1 MRGCSGIAVRHGGL
15 QPVTVVATTLV
26 WAAIGGTFAATPQV
40 PAPYELFV
48 RGDCEL
54 RSAYSAETNTTTV
67 QLALTPPG
75 PDDSPSGASLI
86 LQARYAGTQPSGSPS
101 DIAIL
106 ALPVVHS
113 NPTLERGVELE
124 LTIELAGARSV
135 RLFYFGDSFGDYGFV
150 PPGGEI
156 RRVTFSL
163 SVAELRALL
172 LAERVTGRVMNCGFV
187 LTDRHLVAL
196 RLFALRIGV
205 PDPRDTPPKRRGPAV
220 SRLCPSPP
228 GPAGTPGIRF
238 GAPGLPT
245 TGVPRW

>member
-1 MRGCSGIAVRHGGL
+1 MA
-15 QPVTVVATTLV
+15 LV
-26 WAAIGGTFAATPQV
+26 WAATLCTYAAPPQL

-54 RSAYSAETNTTTV
+54 GSAYSAATDTTTV

-75 PDDSPSGASLI
+75 PENSPSGASLI
-86 LQARYAGTQPSGSPS
+86 LQARYAGTQPSGPPS

-106 ALPVVHS
+106 ALPVVNS
-113 NPTLERGVELE
+113 NPTTERDVALE
-124 LTIELAGARSV
+124 LTLELAGPHSV
-135 RLFYFGDSFGDYGFV
+135 RLFYFGKSFGDYGFI

-163 SVAELRALL
+163 GVAELRALL

-187 LTDRHLVAL
+187 LAERHLAAL

-205 PDPRDTPPKRRGPAV
+205 PDPTHAPRKR
-220 SRLCPSPP
+220 
-228 GPAGTPGIRF
+228 
-238 GAPGLPT
+238 
-245 TGVPRW
+245 

>member
-1 MRGCSGIAVRHGGL
+1 MRLSSGTAVRHGCL
-15 QPVTVVATTLV
+15 RPVTVVGMTLV
-26 WAAIGGTFAATPQV
+26 WAAIRGTLAATPQV

-54 RSAYSAETNTTTV
+54 QSAYSVATDTTTV
-67 QLALTPPG
+67 QLALSPPG
-75 PDDSPSGASLI
+75 PDNSPSGVSLI
-86 LQARYAGTQPSGSPS
+86 LEARYAGTQPSGSPS

-113 NPTLERGVELE
+113 NPTLLRDVELE

-135 RLFYFGDSFGDYGFV
+135 RLFYFGKSFGDYGFV

-172 LAERVTGRVMNCGFV
+172 LAERVAGRVMNRGFV
-187 LTDRHLVAL
+187 LTDRHLAAL
-196 RLFALRIGV
+196 RLFALTIGV
-205 PDPRDTPPKRRGPAV
+205 PDPTDTSLRRRGSAV
-220 SRLCPSPP
+220 RRLCPSPP
-228 GPAGTPGIRF
+228 GHPGTQGIRF
-238 GAPGLPT
+238 RAPGR
-245 TGVPRW
+245 TGSG

>member
-15 QPVTVVATTLV
+15 QPVTVVAMTLV
-26 WAAIGGTFAATPQV
+26 WAAIRGTFAATPQL
-40 PAPYELFV
+40 PAPYEVFV

-54 RSAYSAETNTTTV
+54 QSAYSAGTDTTTV

-86 LQARYAGTQPSGSPS
+86 LQSRYAGTQPSGPPS

-106 ALPVVHS
+106 ALPVVHA
-113 NPTLERGVELE
+113 NPTLVRGVELE
-124 LTIELAGARSV
+124 LTIELAGARPV
-135 RLFYFGDSFGDYGFV
+135 RLFYFGESFGDYGFV

-156 RRVTFSL
+156 RRVSFRL

-172 LAERVTGRVMNCGFV
+172 LAERVAGRVMNCDFV
-187 LTDRHLVAL
+187 LADRHLAAL

-205 PDPRDTPPKRRGPAV
+205 PDPRDTSARR
-220 SRLCPSPP
+220 
-228 GPAGTPGIRF
+228 
-238 GAPGLPT
+238 
-245 TGVPRW
+245 